1 LKILVTFALHNE
13 FASWRKLR
21 QFRRAGVFAPEAL
34 YQAVFSGVDVR
45 VVLTGVG
52 EFSGRQILLRALDDG
67 PDVCISSGLAGGLKP
82 NFSVGQV
89 LVARNVTDSNR
100 GRHLSCDPELVALAS
115 ENGARVVDTFLS
127 SDHVVARAE
136 EKQKL
141 ASLADAVDMES
152 VNILSVA
159 KKKGIG
165 AVAIRAL
172 SDTTASDLPLD
183 FDNVFDGRGNVNVF
197 KVAGQLAAHPGR
209 IPGLIR
215 LAQDSE
221 RAAGAL
227 AQFLDSY
234 VIALGSG
241 PLDEI
246 AKADAIA
253 L

>member
-1 LKILVTFALHNE
+1 MKILVTFALQNE
-13 FASWRKLR
+13 FSPWRKLR
-21 QFRRAGVFAPEAL
+21 HFQRVGVFAGEAV
-34 YQAVFSGVDVR
+34 YQTVISGADVR

-52 EFSGRQILLRALDDG
+52 EFSGRQILMRALDAG

-82 NFSVGQV
+82 DFSVGQV
-89 LVARNVTDSNR
+89 LVARNVTDSNG
-100 GRHLSCDPELVALAS
+100 GRRLPCDAELVTLAS
-115 ENGARVVDTFLS
+115 ETGARVVDTFLS
-127 SDHVVARAE
+127 SDHVVARSE

-152 VNILSVA
+152 VNILTVT

-172 SDTTASDLPLD
+172 SDTTASDLRLD
-183 FDNVFDGRGNVNVF
+183 FDNVFDRRGGVNVF

-234 VIALGSG
+234 VVALGAC